1 MFPSILSERISFKSS
16 FDMSKASQS
25 TKFRG
30 VDVDELDEN
39 TFQDDGDEDSG
50 QSGPD
55 EGEVSNLLMQKKNAE
70 ALKAALTNA
79 PIMSKNQ
86 ATKDKAFGIVLRVL
100 MAVKAAEVDKCVK
113 ILDKNEQDVLM
124 KYVYRGFAEPSE
136 GSSAVLL
143 TWHEKL
149 LAMTG
154 LGSIVRVLTDR
165 KTV

>member
-1 MFPSILSERISFKSS
+1 
-16 FDMSKASQS
+16 MSKSSQS

-39 TFQDDGDEDSG
+39 KFQDEGDEDSG

-55 EGEVSNLLMQKKNAE
+55 EKEVNDLLLQKKNAE

-86 ATKDKAFGIVLRVL
+86 AVKDKAFGLVMRVL
-100 MAVKAAEVDKCVK
+100 TAVKSAEVEKAVK
-113 ILDKNEQDVLM
+113 TLDKNEQDVLM
-124 KYVYRGFAEPSE
+124 KYIYRGFAEPTE

-143 TWHEKL
+143 TWHEKV
-149 LAMTG
+149 LASTG

>member
-1 MFPSILSERISFKSS
+1 
-16 FDMSKASQS
+16 MSKASQS

-39 TFQDDGDEDSG
+39 KFQDEGDEDSG

-55 EGEVSNLLMQKKNAE
+55 EAEVNNLLMQKKNAE

-86 ATKDKAFGIVLRVL
+86 ATKDKAFAIVMRVL
-100 MAVKAAEVDKCVK
+100 TAFKSAEVEKGVK
-113 ILDKNEQDVLM
+113 VLDKNDQDVLM
-124 KYVYRGFAEPSE
+124 KYIYRGFAEPTE
-136 GSSAVLL
+136 GSCGVLL
-143 TWHEKL
+143 TWHEKV
-149 LAMTG
+149 LAVAG
-154 LGSIVRVLTDR
+154 LGCIVRVLTDR

>member
-1 MFPSILSERISFKSS
+1 MAKS
-16 FDMSKASQS
+16 AQS

-30 VDVDELDEN
+30 VDIDELDEN
-39 TFQDDGDEDSG
+39 KFKDEGEEDSG

-55 EGEVSNLLMQKKNAE
+55 EAEVNNLLLQKKNAE
-70 ALKAALTNA
+70 ALKTVLTNA

-86 ATKDKAFGIVLRVL
+86 ANKDKAFALIMRVL
-100 MAVKAAEVDKCVK
+100 TAVKATEIEKAVNT
-113 ILDKNEQDVLM
+113 LDKNSQDVLM
-124 KYVYRGFAEPSE
+124 KYIYRGFAEPSD

-143 TWHEKL
+143 TWHEKV
-149 LAMTG
+149 LAVGG

>member
-1 MFPSILSERISFKSS
+1 
-16 FDMSKASQS
+16 MSKSSQS

-55 EGEVSNLLMQKKNAE
+55 EGEVKNLLMQQKNAE

-86 ATKDKAFGIVLRVL
+86 ATKEYIVNI
-100 MAVKAAEVDKCVK
+100 VKALICPSVGGEP
-113 ILDKNEQDVLM
+113 EQL
-124 KYVYRGFAEPSE
+124 GFNLV
-136 GSSAVLL
+136 G
-143 TWHEKL
+143 
-149 LAMTG
+149 
-154 LGSIVRVLTDR
+154 
-165 KTV
+165 

>member
-1 MFPSILSERISFKSS
+1 MAKS
-16 FDMSKASQS
+16 AQS

-30 VDVDELDEN
+30 VDIDELDEN
-39 TFQDDGDEDSG
+39 KFQDEGEEDSG

-55 EGEVSNLLMQKKNAE
+55 EAEVNNLLLQKKNAE
-70 ALKAALTNA
+70 ALKTVLTNA

-86 ATKDKAFGIVLRVL
+86 ANKDKAFALIMRVL
-100 MAVKAAEVDKCVK
+100 TAVKATEIEKAVNA
-113 ILDKNEQDVLM
+113 LDTNSQDVLM
-124 KYVYRGFAEPSE
+124 KYIYRGFAEPSD

-143 TWHEKL
+143 TWHEKV
-149 LAMTG
+149 LAVGG

>member
-1 MFPSILSERISFKSS
+1 LKAAKTVFLPMAKS
-16 FDMSKASQS
+16 AQS

-30 VDVDELDEN
+30 VDIDELDEN
-39 TFQDDGDEDSG
+39 KFQDEGEEDSG

-55 EGEVSNLLMQKKNAE
+55 EAEVNNLLLQKKNAE
-70 ALKAALTNA
+70 ALKTVLTNA

-86 ATKDKAFGIVLRVL
+86 ANKDKAFALIMRVL
-100 MAVKAAEVDKCVK
+100 TAVKATEIEKAVNT
-113 ILDKNEQDVLM
+113 LDKNSQDVLM
-124 KYVYRGFAEPSE
+124 KYIYRGFAEPSD

-143 TWHEKL
+143 TWHEKV
-149 LAMTG
+149 LAAGG

>member
-1 MFPSILSERISFKSS
+1 
-16 FDMSKASQS
+16 MSKASQS

-39 TFQDDGDEDSG
+39 KFQDDGDEDSG

-55 EGEVSNLLMQKKNAE
+55 EAEVNNLLLQKKNAE

-79 PIMSKNQ
+79 PILSKSQ
-86 ATKDKAFGIVLRVL
+86 ATKDKAFAIVLRVL
-100 MAVKAAEVDKCVK
+100 TTVKSAEVEKAVKA
-113 ILDKNEQDVLM
+113 LDKNEQDVLM
-124 KYVYRGFAEPSE
+124 KYIYRGFAEPTE
-136 GSSAVLL
+136 GSSAILL
-143 TWHEKL
+143 AWHEKV
-149 LAMTG
+149 LASAG